1 MRAMAT
7 DRAAGQERRLAGR
20 YRLGR
25 VLGSGGGGV
34 VREGEDTLL
43 RRRVAIKEVRR
54 PPVASP
60 AERAVLSER
69 VLREARAAARLRHPG
84 LVTVYDVFDAE
95 DHTWI
100 VMEYVDGASLADL
113 IRAAGRLP
121 ALEVARVGVSLAY
134 ALEAAHR
141 GGVVHRDVKPG
152 NVLITADGQARL
164 TDFGIAVMEG
174 DATLT
179 EAGMLVGSPAYIAP
193 ERARGARVGAAGDV
207 WGLGATLFTAVEG
220 VPPFEGEGPLAILA
234 AVVEDRRRPF
244 QHSGPLRGV
253 LTELLDSDPARR
265 PSLAEARG
273 RLREIAD
280 RLEEADH
287 TLGGTLVEI
296 PQPDLDGADPPL
308 AADRPAADRPLAG
321 SAAPAAIPT
330 LAGAAEAEASP
341 EPAGEPAFPDRPAS
355 PGQPGQPGL
364 AGALRSDGLPG
375 SAGESGPVG
384 GFGAESR
391 PDSPGPD
398 ADRPARRRRAALLA
412 GVAVAVLA
420 AAAVVLGLVLA
431 NAGSKP
437 SPPAAAATSQP
448 PAAVS
453 RAPRASATPTV
464 SPKPATATPAGRPS
478 PTSTA
483 STRAAGTPTA
493 QVGDDLGALIPDTT
507 DPADAPDGYTTHR
520 DGSGWSAALPAGW
533 RISARGNG
541 KVTATAP
548 SGYPELLIEVQPK
561 AGPSAIGAWYDQEP
575 EVRRS
580 SAGYRRLSIRPADGG
595 AGTSAAVW
603 EFAFASGGRTI
614 HVLDF
619 GVVRNGHGYGLRWR
633 VPDEDWD
640 AARGQMRTIVASF
653 RPGP

>member
-1 MRAMAT
+1 MAT

-84 LVTVYDVFDAE
+84 LVTVYDVLDAD

-100 VMEYVDGASLADL
+100 VMEYVDGTSLADL
-113 IRAAGRLP
+113 IRASGRLP
-121 ALEVARVGVSLAY
+121 PLDVARIGLSLAY

-152 NVLITADGQARL
+152 NVLVTADGQARL
-164 TDFGIAVMEG
+164 TDFGIAVTEG

-179 EAGMLVGSPAYIAP
+179 EAGTLVGSPAYIAP

-220 VPPFEGEGPLAILA
+220 VPPFEGDGPLAILA

-280 RLEEADH
+280 RLEEEDH

-296 PQPDLDGADPPL
+296 PQPDLDGAAPP
-308 AADRPAADRPLAG
+308 PAAFVASAALPAPAG
-321 SAAPAAIPT
+321 APAPAAGVP
-330 LAGAAEAEASP
+330 P
-341 EPAGEPAFPDRPAS
+341 EPAGQPAPADPS
-355 PGQPGQPGL
+355 GL
-364 AGALRSDGLPG
+364 AGGPSWDAPPG
-375 SAGESGPVG
+375 SAGEPGPVG
-384 GFGAESR
+384 ASGAAGTPASR
-391 PDSPGPD
+391 PDASRPDASRPDASRPD
-398 ADRPARRRRAALLA
+398 ADRPARRRRVALLA
-412 GVAVAVLA
+412 GVAAAVLA
-420 AAAVVLGLVLA
+420 AAAIVLGLVLA
-431 NAGSKP
+431 GGGSEP
-437 SPPAAAATSQP
+437 SRPTAAATS
-448 PAAVS
+448 PATGAAS
-453 RAPRASATPTV
+453 PAPRASATSTAGT
-464 SPKPATATPAGRPS
+464 KPPTATSAPAGGPS
-478 PTSTA
+478 PT
-483 STRAAGTPTA
+483 GTPSA
-493 QVGDDLGALIPDTT
+493 QASASPAGSQVGDDLGALIPDTT

-520 DGSGWSAALPAGW
+520 DRGGWSAALPAGW
-533 RISARGNG
+533 RTSERGNG
-541 KVTATAP
+541 RLITTAP
-548 SGYPELLIEVQPK
+548 SGYPDLLIEVQPK
-561 AGPSAIGAWYDQEP
+561 AGPSAIGAWHDQEP
-575 EVRRS
+575 AVRGS

-595 AGTSAAVW
+595 AGTSAAIW
-603 EFAFASGGRTI
+603 EFTFTSGGRTI

-633 VPDEDWD
+633 VPEQGWD
-640 AARGQMRTIVASF
+640 AALGQMRTIVASF